1 MKRSILR
8 AASAILLACFVLY
21 AILQFFD
28 VFDFLSH
35 EIQVQ
40 ISFAL
45 LLALSIVYKLKEG
58 ASQATEYGFS
68 TNQTSR
74 FNLRQILCFTTVISC
89 LLGLAWYWPLPATTI
104 GGTFV
109 VRTLSTI
116 RTMWSS
122 IKDSF
127 FWAAISALAFMLVH
141 IDARPDLGKLCLAIL
156 VGAVFGDL
164 LATAVYKLGE
174 AGRAQV

>member
-35 EIQVQ
+35 EAQVQ
-40 ISFAL
+40 ISLAL
-45 LLALSIVYKLKEG
+45 LLAWGIVCKLKEDT
-58 ASQATEYGFS
+58 SRATAYGLS
-68 TNQTSR
+68 TNQTNR
-74 FNLRQILCFTTVISC
+74 FSLRQILCFITVISC
-89 LLGLAWYWPLPATTI
+89 LLGLAWYWPLPATVI

-116 RTMWSS
+116 RTMWPS

-127 FWAAISALAFMLVH
+127 FWAAMSTFTFLLVQ
-141 IDARPDLGKLCLAIL
+141 IDERPKIDRLCLAIL